1 MLLLPSPAIFA
12 MTAGHSRILRTVP
25 VGRGLSGVC
34 MHGSRGHCDVWED
47 PELQGCT
54 RMLLPT
60 KRVGVLERP
69 NPSATLSGVEI
80 LRVGNSTGNSTDQ
93 KRRWRSRGCTP
104 GTPKPLPPKMPLQHP
119 QLNASHHYNSISVR
133 EGISTAHMSLA
144 SGFTG
149 RSL

>member
-69 NPSATLSGVEI
+69 NPSATHSLGWKCYELATAQTRRGDGGPGGARQARRSPCRRRCHSNTLS
-80 LRVGNSTGNSTDQ
+80 STPAITI
-93 KRRWRSRGCTP
+93 TA
-104 GTPKPLPPKMPLQHP
+104 L
-119 QLNASHHYNSISVR
+119 ASVR
-133 EGISTAHMSLA
+133 AYRLLTCPWHRVSLA
-144 SGFTG
+144 G
-149 RSL
+149 RFN